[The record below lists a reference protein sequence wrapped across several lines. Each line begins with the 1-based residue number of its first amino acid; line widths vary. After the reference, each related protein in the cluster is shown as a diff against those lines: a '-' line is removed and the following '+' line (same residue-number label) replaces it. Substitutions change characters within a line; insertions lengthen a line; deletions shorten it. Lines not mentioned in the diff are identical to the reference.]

1 MNTFNKKS
9 LCVALAATGLL
20 GVGGV
25 AQAVNLSEDGTGM
38 VLVYPYYTV
47 RAPGAGTNP
56 YNTYINVT
64 NTTASAKA
72 VKIRFREGKNSREVL
87 DFNIFLSPLDMWTG
101 AVIPTAAGGAAI
113 VTADRSCTIP
123 DFGIAASAPLG
134 TVSAPVAFK
143 SSAYAG
149 DGGGD
154 TVDRTREGY
163 VEIFEMAAYPA
174 ATTVAQSVLHSSSTG
189 LPAACGA
196 LTEGPTG
203 NTSVEGAAPSG
214 GLFGTLQL
222 INPGAGASM
231 SVNAVALDNFY
242 TLPPGVNIYRSTASA
257 QPNMADAGTTSAV
270 KAGNNLTVT
279 TGWGAGTAN
288 SASAVLMHDSIMNE
302 FFQDSA
308 ALSVTDWVVTFPT
321 KNFYVDKAA
330 PVLPPFQRL
339 WDTATGKSCDD
350 VTFGLRDR
358 EERIRLQSVS
368 GPGFSPPDAGP
379 IINVPTLCYEANV
392 VTFDGGAIL
401 GSKNTSLNIQ
411 TLVGAP
417 PGTPAGSGWASIVF
431 DRFGAVGGPGVL
443 VGGNTVQTPLATG
456 VSGAA
461 NPTSTY
467 TGLPV
472 VGFNVWKYT
481 NSALSVGGVVSNVPT
496 NYGMG
501 VPHKSRTTIVT
512 P

>member
-87 DFNIFLSPLDMWTG
+87 DFNIFLSPVDMWTG

-113 VTADRSCTIP
+113 VTSDRSCTIP
-123 DFGIAASAPLG
+123 SFTFADSTVG
-134 TVSAPVAFK
+134 TVSSAVPFK
-143 SSAYAG
+143 SSGYTG

-154 TVDRTREGY
+154 SIDRTREGY
-163 VEIFEMAAYPA
+163 VEIFEMATYA
-174 ATTVAQSVLHSSSTG
+174 AGTTVATSVLHSQSTG

-196 LTEGPTG
+196 LTEGAAG
-203 NTSVEGAAPSG
+203 NTLIEGAAPSG
-214 GLFGTLQL
+214 GLFGSLQL

-242 TLPPGVNIYRSTASA
+242 SLPPGTNIYRTTVSA
-257 QPNMADAGTTSAV
+257 QPNMSDAGTTSAV
-270 KAGNNLTVT
+270 KAGTNLTVT
-279 TGWGAGTAN
+279 TGWAANSAN
-288 SASAVLMHDSIMNE
+288 SASAVLMHDAIMNE

-339 WDTATGKSCDD
+339 WDPATGKSCDD
-350 VTFGLRDR
+350 VTFGVRDR
-358 EERIRLQSVS
+358 EERVRAGSITV
-368 GPGFSPPDAGP
+368 PGFSPPDAGP
-379 IINVPTLCYEANV
+379 IINTPTLCYEANV
-392 VTFDGGAIL
+392 VTFNGGAIL
-401 GSKNTSLNIQ
+401 GSKNTSLNIE
-411 TLVGAP
+411 TTVGAA
-417 PGTPAGSGWASIVF
+417 PGALASNGWASIIF
-431 DRFGAVGGPGVL
+431 DRFGAAAGPGKL
-443 VGGNTVQTPLATG
+443 VGGSTTQTLLASGAQTVQPSA
-456 VSGAA
+456 
-461 NPTSTY
+461 TY

-481 NSALSVGGVVSNVPT
+481 NSALAVGGVVSNVPT

-501 VPHKSRTTIVT
+501 VPHKSRTTIVA